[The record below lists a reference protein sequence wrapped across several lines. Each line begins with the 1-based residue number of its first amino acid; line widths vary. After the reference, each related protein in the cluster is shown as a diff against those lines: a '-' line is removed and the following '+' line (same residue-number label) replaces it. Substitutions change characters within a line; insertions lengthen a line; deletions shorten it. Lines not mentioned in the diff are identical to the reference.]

1 MIPPKFHFIP
11 PKFYFVPTWGFFR
24 SSLGIK
30 NSLPRNLE
38 IPREG
43 LGLLLRG
50 GFQIPPRK
58 WAGDSDLE
66 IKTRQVT
73 IGRDARL

>member
-30 NSLPRNLE
+30 KSLPRDLE

-43 LGLLLRG
+43 LGNSYVEDFKFLRG
-50 GFQIPPRK
+50 NG
-58 WAGDSDLE
+58 LE
-66 IKTRQVT
+66 IRT
-73 IGRDARL
+73 